1 MCIRD
6 RVMKDTHRLKEVF
19 RQYDKRGIGSLTLEQ
34 FRAIMLD
41 FGVDMIPEEAE
52 RFMRRYTRQRDEIPF
67 TDFFQRLLGFPPDY
81 FSAKLKSNAN
91 EAPDKAM
98 ATRKPYDKLPA
109 DTPDEKLTRLFVSR
123 VRSRLYDVNSA
134 LVNVLKKGRGDRYFG
149 LKELNDII
157 VVNGS
162 TPTKRE
168 LQELMDHFD
177 LRGDGRIHY
186 HEFVYELLDL
196 PIPREIATTIPNHK
210 GYLRPPLSLRGEEL
224 VNRIRAKCVKAA
236 ARPGRIEDM
245 FRQFDVDGSGTITY
259 DEVDAMVRDFKLEMK
274 DGDAPSVLLRVFD
287 KNLAGKLS
295 YQEFCDMLLG
305 EKGVYEAAAKD
316 DRPSTAK
323 VKTAISQGLREHMFM
338 NTQAIRDAFAKVNWD
353 LSLIHISEPT
363 RPY

>member
-6 RVMKDTHRLKEVF
+6 RNNDENRGALSTEHRPEMTVECESEDWTPSMEPGTARGTKPVDRFAHMRSATPRCSGGATEVGTPRSQSRISTPRASIPEELCIPRTGRGVSFNQIKAMFQERMKALVMKDTHRLKEVF

-210 GYLRPPLSLRGEEL
+210 SCYR
-224 VNRIRAKCVKAA
+224 
-236 ARPGRIEDM
+236 
-245 FRQFDVDGSGTITY
+245 
-259 DEVDAMVRDFKLEMK
+259 
-274 DGDAPSVLLRVFD
+274 
-287 KNLAGKLS
+287 
-295 YQEFCDMLLG
+295 
-305 EKGVYEAAAKD
+305 
-316 DRPSTAK
+316 
-323 VKTAISQGLREHMFM
+323 
-338 NTQAIRDAFAKVNWD
+338 
-353 LSLIHISEPT
+353 
-363 RPY
+363 